1 MVAKRKTAD
10 EVEQMVAA
18 AVARVRELA
27 VNGVAPASKRYDMQR
42 GTAPTA
48 SALFR
53 HGVTWEMVVR
63 RAGLRPALGGAAAM
77 QQRAAK
83 LGVPPEV
90 EAEIAAAFAAQ
101 EETAAWLRA
110 WPMRAI
116 PTRLEVRESPLPDGS
131 GVVRVTR
138 AYASLR

>member
-1 MVAKRKTAD
+1 MAAKRKTG
-10 EVEQMVAA
+10 EQVEQMVAA

-27 VNGVAPASKRYDMQR
+27 VNGVAPTLRQYDMQR

-48 SALFR
+48 AALLR
-53 HGVTWEMVVR
+53 RGVKWAEVVR

-77 QQRAAK
+77 QQRADR
-83 LGVPPEV
+83 VPAAV

-116 PTRLEVRESPLPDGS
+116 PTRLEVCESPLPDGS
-131 GVVRVTR
+131 GVFRVTR

>member
-1 MVAKRKTAD
+1 MIAKRTTA
-10 EVEQMVAA
+10 EQVDRMVAA

-27 VNGVAPASKRYDMQR
+27 VNGVAPTSKRYDMLR

-48 SALFR
+48 SALLR
-53 HGVTWEMVVR
+53 HGMKWVDVVR
-63 RAGLRPALGGAAAM
+63 RAGLRPAPGGAAN
-77 QQRAAK
+77 
-83 LGVPPEV
+83 GVPAAV

-110 WPMRAI
+110 WPMQAI
-116 PTRLEVRESPLPDGS
+116 PTRLEVCESPLPDGS
-131 GVVRVTR
+131 GVLRVTR